1 MEHKIERKL
10 VNMHFETDIIDGLDV
25 LAQTTGQTRTAVV
38 KQILRNFLFMHFGLK
53 QVDINGA
60 AAKPANNKDHPKYG
74 KQRYCGNEQH
84 PDFYKNDTYKALVFD
99 ENSDPICPFCKDS
112 DVNGIWDE

>member
-53 QVDINGA
+53 QVDINGG
-60 AAKPANNKDHPKYG
+60 AAKPVKNEDHPKYG
-74 KQRYCGNEQH
+74 FVRVCGNEEH
-84 PDFYKNDTYKALVFD
+84 PADAFDSYKAVKFN
-99 ENSDPICPFCKDS
+99 ENGDPVCPTCHAVDI
-112 DVNGIWDE
+112 NGMWTE